1 MKSLTEIDQEIQ
13 EVLASNG
20 AHNLLKDILRK
31 GITVDCVDAYHD
43 VKFAADLLRDRMNAI
58 LLAS

>member
-1 MKSLTEIDQEIQ
+1 MKTLTEIDREIQ

-31 GITVDCVDAYHD
+31 GTTIDCVDAYHD
-43 VKFAADLLRDRMNAI
+43 VQFAAGLLKERMNAI

>member
-1 MKSLTEIDQEIQ
+1 MKSLTEIDQQIQ
-13 EVLASNG
+13 EVLAYNG

-43 VKFAADLLRDRMNAI
+43 VKFAADLLKARMDA

>member
-1 MKSLTEIDQEIQ
+1 MKTLTEIDQEIQ
-13 EVLASNG
+13 QVLASNG
-20 AHNLLKDILRK
+20 AHTLLKETLRK

-43 VKFAADLLRDRMNAI
+43 VQFAAELLKQRMNA